1 MSHKSSKSKS
11 KSGGSSGAAAPATPL
26 RDHEELTLAIESFLR
41 ENTNFES
48 SIPVNGALDAIAPLT
63 TLQEVFTLPL
73 QRQLLGLEGALKWA
87 LFLSLAGARAVDA
100 GDAPYSAAAPFSAAA
115 ALTLIAQVYDLGVSE
130 VVDAHFEDSD
140 YESESESES
149 GSDSDPKAS
158 RP

>member
-11 KSGGSSGAAAPATPL
+11 QAGGAAAPATPL
-26 RDHEELTLAIESFLR
+26 SDHEELTLAVESFLR

-115 ALTLIAQVYDLGVSE
+115 ARALIAQVYDLGVSE

-140 YESESESES
+140 YESESDSE
-149 GSDSDPKAS
+149 SDPKS
-158 RP
+158 GKL

>member
-1 MSHKSSKSKS
+1 MSRKPSKSKS
-11 KSGGSSGAAAPATPL
+11 QAGGAPAAPATPL
-26 RDHEELTLAIESFLR
+26 SEHEELTLAVESFLR

-87 LFLSLAGARAVDA
+87 LFRSLAGARAVDA
-100 GDAPYSAAAPFSAAA
+100 GDAPYSAAAPFSASA
-115 ALTLIAQVYDLGVSE
+115 ALALIAQVYDLGISE

-140 YESESESES
+140 YESDSESESEAN
-149 GSDSDPKAS
+149 DKP
-158 RP
+158 